1 MRDEDDLD
9 FVNVETH
16 HERSDVNVRAL
27 LWVVVILVVFAAV
40 THGLL
45 WVMFKHFAQA
55 VRRDVRPPM
64 TAIAR
69 PAGAAIPQEPRLQPF
84 PTTERPGQ
92 VMPPN
97 RDTAETDMAE
107 MRRSEEEQLHTVGWV
122 DKQNGIVRLPID
134 VAKQL
139 VVQRGMPVV
148 GEQRAASGERG
159 VQH

>member
-1 MRDEDDLD
+1 MPDDRDLD
-9 FVNVETH
+9 YVNVETH

-27 LWVVVILVVFAAV
+27 LWALVILVVFGAV

-45 WVMFKHFAQA
+45 WVMFRHLSKA

-69 PAGAAIPQEPRLQPF
+69 PAGAAVPQEPRLQPF
-84 PTTERPGQ
+84 PTTEKPGQ

-97 RDTAETDMAE
+97 RNTSETDMTQ
-107 MRRSEEEQLHTVGWV
+107 MLRTEEEQLHSVGWV
-122 DKQNGIVRLPID
+122 DKQKGIVRLPID

-148 GEQRAASGERG
+148 SERG
-159 VQH
+159 AKQ